1 MLKETYAKDIWA
13 DKEGNLFS
21 TKRSTPRQLSVC
33 KVNNTRS
40 KKQYWMTAY
49 GLVHRLVASAHI
61 GDVQG
66 KVINHL
72 DGDPSNNKVANLEI
86 VTQRENHMHALHTG
100 LAPVGEK
107 HGRAKYTDETL
118 LAALRE
124 IASGC
129 STSSTA
135 KKYGIAQSYLNK
147 VRRKVY
153 RADLWDKV

>member
-72 DGDPSNNKVANLEI
+72 DGDPSNNKEI
-86 VTQRENHMHALHTG
+86 
-100 LAPVGEK
+100 
-107 HGRAKYTDETL
+107 GRAH
-118 LAALRE
+118 
-124 IASGC
+124 
-129 STSSTA
+129 
-135 KKYGIAQSYLNK
+135 
-147 VRRKVY
+147 V
-153 RADLWDKV
+153 